1 MQKQSSGNIQSI
13 FGPPRNR
20 WTVTSKVVGISF
32 NTSAINEVFISK
44 GAFKGMPNLRFLN
57 KYDGCDRMDISEEIE
72 LPQRLRFLH
81 WKAYPSKCLPATF
94 NSECLVE
101 LDLRESQ
108 LEKLWEGIQWIGLNP
123 LYSSRL
129 IFIFPM
135 WDVSHQYPPS
145 RSDI

>member
-1 MQKQSSGNIQSI
+1 M
-13 FGPPRNR
+13 
-20 WTVTSKVVGISF
+20 VGISF

-44 GAFKGMPNLRFLN
+44 GAFKRMPNLRFLKVIKS

-94 NSECLVE
+94 HTECLVE

-108 LEKLWEGIQWIGLNP
+108 LEKLWKGIQVGFNIWVTLN
-123 LYSSRL
+123 
-129 IFIFPM
+129 I
-135 WDVSHQYPPS
+135 
-145 RSDI
+145 